1 MLNLREQALKNMMI
15 VAHRGAAGGNI
26 PCNTLAAYDA
36 ALIQGADMIELD
48 VSKSTDGVLYA
59 FHPGMEYPHLRSAK
73 RIDGMHSS
81 EVAACRFVNQDGTE
95 TALGVN
101 TLDEVF
107 EHLKGRCFI
116 NVDKYWEHPGPITE
130 AIRRHGIAD
139 QILVKAW
146 PDESVVRQME
156 EIAPDINFMI
166 LQRDRDEW
174 SDRLLQR
181 NINYVGVEVVFK
193 KDDCYLA
200 SDEFGEK
207 MHKDNVLV
215 WANSIVYDYQA
226 VLSGGHSDD
235 TAFTVSPEY
244 GWGWMGDRPFDIIQT
259 DWPLMLIE
267 YLKKTGRY
275 YRK

>member
-36 ALIQGADMIELD
+36 ALIQGADMIEMD

-59 FHPGMEYPHLRSAK
+59 FHPGMEYPHLRSEK

-101 TLDEVF
+101 TLDEAF

-181 NINYVGVEVVFK
+181 NINYVGVEALFAEETSEFATREYVERMNK
-193 KDDCYLA
+193 KGLI
-200 SDEFGEK
+200 
-207 MHKDNVLV
+207 V
-215 WANSIVYDYQA
+215 WANSIVYNYKT
-226 VLSGGHSDD
+226 VLSAGHNDD
-235 TAFTVSPEY
+235 ISVIGRMDE
-244 GWGWMGDRPFDIIQT
+244 GWGWLMDRGYNLIQT
-259 DWPLMLIE
+259 DWPLA
-267 YLKKTGRY
+267 LKVY
-275 YRK
+275 AASRK